1 MNSEKNVIT
10 VEGLTK
16 HYRIGLK
23 EEMHDSFLS
32 ATLNFFK
39 SPLKNYRK
47 YRSLYR
53 FDDIKTDQGTPLNN
67 NSDDVIWALKD
78 VSFKVKKGEY

>member
-1 MNSEKNVIT
+1 MNSEKNVIK
-10 VEGLTK
+10 VEGLHK
-16 HYRIGLK
+16 RYRIGLK
-23 EEMHDSFLS
+23 EEMHDSFLG

-53 FDDIKTDQGTPLNN
+53 FDDIKPDQRTPLNN
-67 NSDDVIWALKD
+67 NPDNVRKFPELIMFCYIS
-78 VSFKVKKGEY
+78 